1 MFVGCFGID
10 KGKSLLVL
18 SLVGDTNRTRMDK
31 MDSNNLKTELLLAM
45 ESELALLNQIAFTY
59 KLNETQRIRAI
70 ELDKRIKLYKAVN

>member
-1 MFVGCFGID
+1 
-10 KGKSLLVL
+10 
-18 SLVGDTNRTRMDK
+18 MDK